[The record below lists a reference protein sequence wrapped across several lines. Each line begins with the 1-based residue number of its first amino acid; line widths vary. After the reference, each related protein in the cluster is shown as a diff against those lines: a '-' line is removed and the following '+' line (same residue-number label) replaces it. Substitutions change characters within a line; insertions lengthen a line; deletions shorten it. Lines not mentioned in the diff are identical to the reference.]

1 MKLICLL
8 FLFSPSLVFADL
20 ECGPLDPRQ
29 QVGEKAV
36 ISINGS
42 AKALFKAIGGD
53 ADYKNIT
60 EKEIK
65 NLYQNYPNADKLVLN
80 GKLIYT
86 FCTYLKSA
94 KDLDSHEKF
103 SKLTEFMKLLIS
115 DPVAVIQTDK
125 NNNKVAYYEK
135 NDIVT
140 EVKNCTLRAK
150 RLKCFLNIISLENDL
165 SLQIYAY
172 YNDTSHSRIILPS
185 GKSVLANKVTF
196 SAHTNERYVTG
207 EMIASIPMEATIFF
221 EEVNDF
227 EGGKLPLLEVQYKD
241 FSARLK
247 DVVVNK
253 EEI

>member
-1 MKLICLL
+1 
-8 FLFSPSLVFADL
+8 VFADL

-36 ISINGS
+36 TSINGS

-65 NLYQNYPNADKLVLN
+65 NLYQSYPNADKLVLN

-115 DPVAVIQTDK
+115 DPVEVAQTGE
-125 NNNKVAYYEK
+125 NTKVAYYEE

-140 EVKNCTLRAK
+140 EVKSCTLRAK
-150 RLKCFLNIISLENDL
+150 KLKCFLNIISLENDL
-165 SLQIYAY
+165 SLRVYAY
-172 YNDTSHSRIILPS
+172 YNNRSHSRIILPS
-185 GKSVLANKVTF
+185 GKSVFANKVIF
-196 SAHTNERYVTG
+196 SAHTDERYVTG
-207 EMIASIPMEATIFF
+207 KMIASIPMEATIFF
-221 EEVNDF
+221 EKVNDF
-227 EGGKLPLLEVQYKD
+227 EGGKLPLLEIQYKD
-241 FSARLK
+241 FSAKLK
-247 DVVVNK
+247 DVAVDK